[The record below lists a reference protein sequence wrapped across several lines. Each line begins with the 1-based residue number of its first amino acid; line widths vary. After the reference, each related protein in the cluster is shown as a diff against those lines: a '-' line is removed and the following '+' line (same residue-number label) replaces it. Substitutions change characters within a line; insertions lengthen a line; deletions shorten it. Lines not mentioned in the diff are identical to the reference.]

1 MAQLSAKDLE
11 ALKQGP
17 TLPQESKKG
26 SVSPRV
32 RASSDDYSTSA
43 GAGINWTTKGGVSV
57 DLDVDKTSYTD
68 SDYSEPE
75 AYSAS
80 ISKQGERLSYGATAR
95 KQGTRKSFEAGF
107 TYKYGKGKKEGGMI
121 NCRGM
126 GKAIK
131 GGKFIGLK

>member
-1 MAQLSAKDLE
+1 MAELTAKDLE
-11 ALKQGP
+11 ALQQGP

-32 RASSDDYSTSA
+32 RASSDEYSTSA
-43 GAGINWTTKGGVSV
+43 GAGVNWTTKSGVSF
-57 DLDVDKTSYTD
+57 DFDVDKTNYND

-75 AYSAS
+75 SYTAS
-80 ISKQGERLSYGATAR
+80 VSKEGERLSYGAKAK
-95 KQGTRKSFEAGF
+95 KQGTSKSIEAGF
-107 TYKYGKGKKEGGMI
+107 TWRYGKGKKDGGMI

-131 GGKFIGLK
+131 GGKFIGIK